1 MLHNGMQPDSRNDRA
16 SGGEYARK
24 IILSLQIVTD
34 TQCILFINE

>member
-24 IILSLQIVTD
+24 IILLTVNAYSLIW
-34 TQCILFINE
+34 LNE